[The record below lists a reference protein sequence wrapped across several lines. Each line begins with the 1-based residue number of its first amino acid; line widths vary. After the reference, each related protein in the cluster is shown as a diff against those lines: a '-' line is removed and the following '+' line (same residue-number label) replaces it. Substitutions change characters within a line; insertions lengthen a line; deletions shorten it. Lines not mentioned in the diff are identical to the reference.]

1 MLWIW
6 FVILFGFMVVS
17 MGEKVKDF
25 GLLERGAD
33 EMLCRLEQC
42 AEFVGDYA

>member
-33 EMLCRLEQC
+33 EMLCRLERY

>member
-1 MLWIW
+1 MK
-6 FVILFGFMVVS
+6 
-17 MGEKVKDF
+17 KVKDL

-33 EMLCRLEQC
+33 EMLYRLEQY

>member
-1 MLWIW
+1 MN
-6 FVILFGFMVVS
+6 
-17 MGEKVKDF
+17 MGKREKDL

-33 EMLCRLEQC
+33 EMLYRLEQC